1 MAIPLFDTLHYV
13 KRLIASN
20 VSNDQ
25 AEAHALAL
33 SDVMNNELARKSDLN
48 ELRGAV
54 TADISALR
62 SEVKADIS
70 ELRSELKADI
80 NELRSELKADINEL
94 RSEFKADM
102 NEFRAEVDGRFIKVQ
117 GQFDLLKWMLGFVL
131 AGTASIVSILLKMLL

>member
-80 NELRSELKADINEL
+80 NELRSE
-94 RSEFKADM
+94 FKADM